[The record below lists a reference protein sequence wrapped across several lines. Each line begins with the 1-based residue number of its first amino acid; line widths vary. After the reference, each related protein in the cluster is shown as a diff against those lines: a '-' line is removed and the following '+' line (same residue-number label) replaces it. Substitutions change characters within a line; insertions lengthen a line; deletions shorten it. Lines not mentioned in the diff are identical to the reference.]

1 MMTDKTRIHPK
12 IFVST
17 PREHVN
23 IPPEKL
29 YQLFLLLK
37 RQSNLAPWNNNV
49 PVEAYQRRIISCL
62 VLKFQAQSI
71 MQIKIHNLCLTAL
84 IHHHP
89 LNIIDLYLES
99 DHQGIIMWLYDSNI
113 VLFRETHRWLVLYSS
128 PLRLRSR
135 VLSRWPGHR
144 HHLKGVRNSSPRG
157 HEDEIDSAQRGS
169 RKSTPLKS

>member
-1 MMTDKTRIHPK
+1 MMTDKTQIHLK

-23 IPPEKL
+23 VPPEKL

-84 IHHHP
+84 IHHHL
-89 LNIIDLYLES
+89 LNIIDLYPES
-99 DHQGIIMWLYDSNI
+99 DHQGIIMWLYDS
-113 VLFRETHRWLVLYSS
+113 
-128 PLRLRSR
+128 
-135 VLSRWPGHR
+135 
-144 HHLKGVRNSSPRG
+144 
-157 HEDEIDSAQRGS
+157 
-169 RKSTPLKS
+169 